1 MGVTNNISKMKFLPL
16 LTVVAAQKTAWF
28 ASCPAPTI
36 IADFDLSRYA
46 GKWYEDGRYTV
57 ATYEA
62 IDETTISVNNS
73 EISTGRFGQTKRSEI
88 IGRGEQTYP
97 DSQPNGLKVTFS
109 FSNKVIDFFANLA
122 FSFSK

>member
-1 MGVTNNISKMKFLPL
+1 MSFQSNN
-16 LTVVAAQKTAWF
+16 
-28 ASCPAPTI
+28 
-36 IADFDLSRYA
+36 
-46 GKWYEDGRYTV
+46 GRCTV

-73 EISTGRFGQTKRSEI
+73 EISTGRFGQTKRSEL

-109 FSNKVIDFFANLA
+109 FSNKIIDFFANLA
-122 FSFSK
+122 FSFTKKPNYYVYETDYESYALGELLTASKY